1 MIDYAEAMPVIA
13 VNPGSFTGRA
23 KGARLEDTI
32 AKTNLEAAGEGVVLA
47 EETVAIEV
55 ERKLRDFVAERPKP
69 EAFLIQVHPSVSTL
83 LINGPGRPILEL
95 ERELGRHFHFEGSE
109 ALPIDYFAVAME
121 GSSAEVEERA
131 LPFREGEEVH
141 VTIEEP
147 HMYEEDDA
155 VAKVDGYVISVAA
168 AGPIIGEKRLVRI
181 DSVSR
186 SAATA
191 SLVGGPPPPKAST
204 DGAAGDGESA
214 PPRPPGRAGGGG
226 GGRPA

>member
-1 MIDYAEAMPVIA
+1 
-13 VNPGSFTGRA
+13 
-23 KGARLEDTI
+23 
-32 AKTNLEAAGEGVVLA
+32 VVLS

-55 ERKLRDFVAERPKP
+55 ERKLRDLVAERPQP
-69 EAFLIQVHPSVSTL
+69 EAFLIQVHPRVSSL

-109 ALPIDYFAVAME
+109 ALPIDYFAVSME
-121 GSSAEVEERA
+121 GSSDDVEERA

-155 VAKVDGYVISVAA
+155 VAKVDGYVISVAG
-168 AGPIIGEKRLVRI
+168 AGSLIGEKRMVRI

-191 SLVGGPPPPKAST
+191 SLVGGPPPKAN
-204 DGAAGDGESA
+204 GDGEDDSA
-214 PPRPPGRAGGGG
+214 AEAADGREAAPRRRRGRR
-226 GGRPA
+226 GGRGRGRGGADGQAAPAEAEAPE

>member
-1 MIDYAEAMPVIA
+1 CD
-13 VNPGSFTGRA
+13 
-23 KGARLEDTI
+23 
-32 AKTNLEAAGEGVVLA
+32 GEGVVLS

-55 ERKLRDFVAERPKP
+55 ERKLRDLVAERPEP
-69 EAFLIQVHPSVSTL
+69 EAFLIQVHPRVSNL
-83 LINGPGRPILEL
+83 LINGPGRPLLDL

-121 GSSAEVEERA
+121 GSSSDVEDRA

-155 VAKVDGYVISVAA
+155 VAKVDGYVISVTG
-168 AGPIIGEKRLVRI
+168 AGSLIGEKRLVRI

-191 SLVGGPPPPKAST
+191 SLVGGPPPPKANGGGDT
-204 DGAAGDGESA
+204 GGDGGGDSGGGSGGDGEEA
-214 PPRPPGRAGGGG
+214 PRRRRGRR
-226 GGRPA
+226 GGRGRRRTPAEATD